1 MIQARMMVAW
11 MAALGLVKVVKV
23 WINLVYETIRIAD
36 TCTVECERKTEVR
49 NGCKVFCPEQ
59 PEECSHP

>member
-23 WINLVYETIRIAD
+23 WINLVYEMIRIAD
-36 TCTVECERKTEVR
+36 MCTVECERKTSQEWLQ
-49 NGCKVFCPEQ
+49 GFLP
-59 PEECSHP
+59 